1 MSDIKRDVR
10 DMEDDAKEALRKS
23 DGESL
28 GDKLANAGDR
38 IRHGVE
44 NVGDELHE
52 KADEASRKLEYERG
66 RADEAMNRKPFD
78 RDM

>member
-1 MSDIKRDVR
+1 MSDIKRDAR
-10 DMEDDAKEALRKS
+10 DLQDDAKETWRKA
-23 DGESL
+23 DGDESV

-52 KADEASRKLEYERG
+52 TVDDAGRKLEYERG
-66 RADEAMNRKPFD
+66 RMDEAERRD
-78 RDM
+78 R